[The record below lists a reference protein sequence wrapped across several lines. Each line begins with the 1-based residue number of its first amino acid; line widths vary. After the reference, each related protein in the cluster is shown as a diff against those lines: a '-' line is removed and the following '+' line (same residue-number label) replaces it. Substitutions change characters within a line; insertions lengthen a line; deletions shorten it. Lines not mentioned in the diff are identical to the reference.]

1 MTKHAPFF
9 AVLIAYLIVGALYA
23 VRTPAW
29 QAPDEPAHYNYA
41 AQVAANGC
49 CPVIEMGDW
58 DAAYLDTL
66 KAEHFAPALL
76 DRLATIQY
84 EDHQPP
90 LYYLLSGLVYRLTD
104 GSLIALRL
112 FSVLISAGIVACA
125 YAIILALLPDRRTVA
140 LAAALLVGFIP
151 QNLAIMASVNND
163 SLAGLLVGVTL
174 YLLIRYVQGAR
185 VPEWTLGV
193 VVGVGLLTKVNTLFL
208 AGLVPLFILLYW
220 WFTPERRFTELIR
233 RLALF
238 ALPALILG
246 GLWWLRN
253 VGVYGFPDVFGL
265 RRHDQVVVG
274 QLRTAELIAQVG
286 VSEYLR
292 RALDT
297 TFTSFFGQF
306 GWMGLF
312 MPTWAYWFVLAFLG
326 MVISGG
332 VIGVLLHVRTPDPQR
347 VGLDAVSP
355 MKRAEQPASA
365 GLVPLPE
372 VLNLRRLAWA
382 ILALTTLLAVLQY
395 LYYNTE
401 FVQFQGRYLYPA
413 LIPLAIFAALGL
425 DAWRRLL
432 ARLSGDRPALAWLT
446 PVIAALFIPLSLFMI
461 WRVIPQLAP

>member
-1 MTKHAPFF
+1 MTKHIPLF
-9 AVLIAYLIVGALYA
+9 VLLIVYVIVGALYA

-58 DAAYLDTL
+58 DSAYLDTL
-66 KAEHFAPALL
+66 KAERFAPDLL
-76 DRLATIQY
+76 DRLPTIQY

-112 FSVLISAGIVACA
+112 LSVLISAGIVACA
-125 YAIILALLPDRRTVA
+125 YAITLALLPDRRA
-140 LAAALLVGFIP
+140 LALATALLVGFIP

-163 SLAGLLVGVTL
+163 ALAGLIVGVTL
-174 YLLIRYVQGAR
+174 YLLIRYLQGAR
-185 VPEWTLGV
+185 VPVWALGV
-193 VVGVGLLTKVNTLFL
+193 AVGVGLLTKVNTIFL
-208 AGLVPLFILLYW
+208 AGLVPLFLFLHW
-220 WFTPERRFTELIR
+220 WFTPDRRFVELIR

-238 ALPALILG
+238 VAPALILG

-253 VGVYGFPDVFGL
+253 IGVYGFPDVFGL

-286 VSEYLR
+286 LGEYLR
-292 RALDT
+292 RAVDT

-312 MPTWAYWFVLAFLG
+312 MPIWAYWIVLAFLG
-326 MVISGG
+326 VVISGW
-332 VIGVLLHVRTPDPQR
+332 I
-347 VGLDAVSP
+347 VGLFVGTRHVSSSSNI
-355 MKRAEQPASA
+355 EQRTRHASS
-365 GLVPLPE
+365 
-372 VLNLRRLAWA
+372 LRQRLAWA
-382 ILALTTLLAVLQY
+382 ILALTTFLAILQY

-413 LIPLAIFAALGL
+413 LIPLALFAALGV
-425 DAWRRLL
+425 DGWRRLL
-432 ARLSGDRPALAWLT
+432 ARLIGDRPTLVWLT
-446 PVIAALFIPLSLFMI
+446 PLIAALFIPLSLFMI
-461 WRVIPQLAP
+461 WRVIPQLAQ

>member
-1 MTKHAPFF
+1 MTKHIPLF
-9 AVLIAYLIVGALYA
+9 VLLIVYVIVGALYA

-58 DAAYLDTL
+58 DSAYLDTL
-66 KAEHFAPALL
+66 KAERFAPDLL
-76 DRLATIQY
+76 DRLPTIQY

-112 FSVLISAGIVACA
+112 LSVLISAGIVACA
-125 YAIILALLPDRRTVA
+125 YAITLALLPDRRALA
-140 LAAALLVGFIP
+140 LAAALLAGFIP

-163 SLAGLLVGVTL
+163 ALAGLIVGLTL
-174 YLLIRYVQGAR
+174 YLLIRYLQGAR
-185 VPEWTLGV
+185 VPVWALGV
-193 VVGVGLLTKVNTLFL
+193 AVGVGLLTKVNTIFL
-208 AGLVPLFILLYW
+208 AGLVPLFVLLHW
-220 WFTPERRFTELIR
+220 WFTPDRRFSELIR

-238 ALPALILG
+238 AVPALILG

-286 VSEYLR
+286 FSEYLR
-292 RALDT
+292 RAVDT

-312 MPTWAYWFVLAFLG
+312 MPTWAYWIVLAFLG
-326 MVISGG
+326 VVVSGWLIALLG
-332 VIGVLLHVRTPDPQR
+332 LRTEVKGLSEKTSSSTQAERKPQSVLSPQSS
-347 VGLDAVSP
+347 VLSP
-355 MKRAEQPASA
+355 SF
-365 GLVPLPE
+365 LS
-372 VLNLRRLAWA
+372 WA
-382 ILALTTLLAVLQY
+382 LLALATILAVLQY

-413 LIPLAIFAALGL
+413 LIPLALFAALGV
-425 DAWRRLL
+425 DGWRRVL
-432 ARLSGDRPALAWLT
+432 ARLIGDRPALAWLT
-446 PVIAALFIPLSLFMI
+446 PLIAALFIPLSLFMI

>member
-1 MTKHAPFF
+1 MTKHIPLF
-9 AVLIAYLIVGALYA
+9 VLLIVYVIVGALYA

-58 DAAYLDTL
+58 DSAYLDTL
-66 KAEHFAPALL
+66 KAERFAPNLL
-76 DRLATIQY
+76 ERFATIQY

-104 GSLIALRL
+104 GSLTALRL
-112 FSVLISAGIVACA
+112 LSVLISAGIVVCA
-125 YAIILALLPDRRTVA
+125 YAITLALLPDRRALA
-140 LAAALLVGFIP
+140 LAAALLAGFIP
-151 QNLAIMASVNND
+151 QNLAIMSSVNND
-163 SLAGLLVGVTL
+163 ALAGLIVGVTL
-174 YLLIRYVQGAR
+174 YLLIRYLQGAR
-185 VPEWTLGV
+185 VPVWALGV
-193 VVGVGLLTKVNTLFL
+193 AVGVGLLTKVNTIFL
-208 AGLVPLFILLYW
+208 AGLVPLFVLLHW
-220 WFTPERRFTELIR
+220 WFTPDRRFSELIR

-238 ALPALILG
+238 AVPALILG

-286 VSEYLR
+286 LSEYLR
-292 RALDT
+292 RAVDT

-312 MPTWAYWFVLAFLG
+312 MPTWAYWIVLAFLG
-326 MVISGG
+326 VVVGG
-332 VIGVLLHVRTPDPQR
+332 WLIAL
-347 VGLDAVSP
+347 VGLRTEVQGLSDKASISTQAERKRKSVLSP
-355 MKRAEQPASA
+355 QSSVLSPA
-365 GLVPLPE
+365 L
-372 VLNLRRLAWA
+372 LAWA
-382 ILALTTLLAVLQY
+382 LLALTTILAILQY

-401 FVQFQGRYLYPA
+401 FVQFQGRYLDPA
-413 LIPLAIFAALGL
+413 LIPLALVAALGV
-425 DAWRRLL
+425 DGWRRLL
-432 ARLSGDRPALAWLT
+432 ARLIGDRPALAGLT
-446 PVIAALFIPLSLFMI
+446 PLIAALFIPLSLFMI

>member
-1 MTKHAPFF
+1 MTKHIPLF
-9 AVLIAYLIVGALYA
+9 VLLIVYVIVGALYA

-58 DAAYLDTL
+58 DSAYLDTL
-66 KAEHFAPALL
+66 KAERFAPDLL
-76 DRLATIQY
+76 DRLPTIQY

-112 FSVLISAGIVACA
+112 LSVLISAGIVACA
-125 YAIILALLPDRRTVA
+125 YAITLALLPDRRALA
-140 LAAALLVGFIP
+140 LAAALLAGFIP

-163 SLAGLLVGVTL
+163 ALAGLIVGLTL
-174 YLLIRYVQGAR
+174 YLLIRYLQGAR
-185 VPEWTLGV
+185 VPVWALGV
-193 VVGVGLLTKVNTLFL
+193 AVGVGLLTKVNTIFL
-208 AGLVPLFILLYW
+208 AGLVPLFVLLHW
-220 WFTPERRFTELIR
+220 WFTPDRRFSELIR

-238 ALPALILG
+238 AVPALILG

-286 VSEYLR
+286 FSEYLR
-292 RALDT
+292 RAVDT

-312 MPTWAYWFVLAFLG
+312 MPTWAYWIVLAFLG
-326 MVISGG
+326 VVVSGWLIALLG
-332 VIGVLLHVRTPDPQR
+332 LRTEVKGLSEKTSSSTQAERKPQSVLSPQSS
-347 VGLDAVSP
+347 VLSP
-355 MKRAEQPASA
+355 SF
-365 GLVPLPE
+365 LS
-372 VLNLRRLAWA
+372 WA
-382 ILALTTLLAVLQY
+382 LLALATILAVLQY

-413 LIPLAIFAALGL
+413 LIPLALFAALGV
-425 DAWRRLL
+425 DGWRRVL
-432 ARLSGDRPALAWLT
+432 ARLIGDRSALPWLT
-446 PVIAALFIPLSLFMI
+446 PLIAALFIPLSLFMI

>member
-1 MTKHAPFF
+1 MRRHFL
-9 AVLIAYLIVGALYA
+9 LILLLITYVIVGALYA

-58 DAAYLDTL
+58 DSAYLDTL
-66 KAEHFAPALL
+66 KSERFAPELL
-76 DRLATIQY
+76 DRFATIQY

-104 GSLIALRL
+104 GSLTALRL
-112 FSVLISAGIVACA
+112 LSVLISAGIVACA
-125 YAIILALLPDRRTVA
+125 YAITLVLLPDRRALA
-140 LAAALLVGFIP
+140 LAAALLAGFIP

-163 SLAGLLVGVTL
+163 ALAGLIVGVTL

-185 VPEWTLGV
+185 VPVWALGV
-193 VVGVGLLTKVNTLFL
+193 AVGVGLLTKVNTIFL
-208 AGLVPLFILLYW
+208 AGLVPLFVLLHW
-220 WFTPERRFTELIR
+220 WFTPDRRLSELIR

-238 ALPALILG
+238 AIPALILG

-286 VSEYLR
+286 LGEYLR
-292 RALDT
+292 RAVDT

-312 MPTWAYWFVLAFLG
+312 MPTWAYWIVLAFLG
-326 MVISGG
+326 VVVSGW
-332 VIGVLLHVRTPDPQR
+332 I
-347 VGLDAVSP
+347 VGLFVGTRHVSSSSSNIEP
-355 MKRAEQPASA
+355 RMRHASS
-365 GLVPLPE
+365 LHQLSSE
-372 VLNLRRLAWA
+372 RLAWA
-382 ILALTTLLAVLQY
+382 VLALTTLLAGLQY

-413 LIPLAIFAALGL
+413 LIPLALFAVLGV
-425 DAWRRLL
+425 DGWRRRL
-432 ARLSGDRPALAWLT
+432 ARLIGDRPTLAWLT
-446 PVIAALFIPLSLFMI
+446 PLIAAVFIPLSLFMI

>member
-1 MTKHAPFF
+1 MTKHIPLF
-9 AVLIAYLIVGALYA
+9 VLLIVYVIVGALYA

-58 DAAYLDTL
+58 DSAYLDTL
-66 KAEHFAPALL
+66 KAERFAPDLL
-76 DRLATIQY
+76 DRLPTIQY

-112 FSVLISAGIVACA
+112 LSVLISAGIVACA
-125 YAIILALLPDRRTVA
+125 YAITLALLPDRRALA
-140 LAAALLVGFIP
+140 LAAALLAGFIP

-163 SLAGLLVGVTL
+163 ALAGLIVGLTL
-174 YLLIRYVQGAR
+174 YLLIRYLQGAR
-185 VPEWTLGV
+185 VPVWALGV
-193 VVGVGLLTKVNTLFL
+193 AVGVGLLTKVNTIFL
-208 AGLVPLFILLYW
+208 AGLVPLFVLLHW
-220 WFTPERRFTELIR
+220 WFTPDRRFSELIR

-238 ALPALILG
+238 AVPALILG

-286 VSEYLR
+286 FSEYLR
-292 RALDT
+292 RAVDT

-312 MPTWAYWFVLAFLG
+312 MPTWAYWIVLAFLG
-326 MVISGG
+326 VVVVGWIVAYLGLRTEVKGLSEKTSSSTQAERKPQS
-332 VIGVLLHVRTPDPQR
+332 VLSPQSS
-347 VGLDAVSP
+347 VLSP
-355 MKRAEQPASA
+355 SF
-365 GLVPLPE
+365 LS
-372 VLNLRRLAWA
+372 
-382 ILALTTLLAVLQY
+382 LALLALATILAVLQY

-413 LIPLAIFAALGL
+413 LIPLALFAALGV
-425 DAWRRLL
+425 DGWRRVL
-432 ARLSGDRPALAWLT
+432 ARLIGDRPALAWLT
-446 PVIAALFIPLSLFMI
+446 PLIAALFIPLSLFMI

>member
-1 MTKHAPFF
+1 MTNF
-9 AVLIAYLIVGALYA
+9 VLVLLLIAYLLVGTLYA

-41 AQVAANGC
+41 AQVATNGC
-49 CPVIEMGDW
+49 CPVIAMGDW

-66 KAEHFAPALL
+66 KAEHFAPDLL

-104 GSLIALRL
+104 GSLLALRL
-112 FSVLISAGIVACA
+112 FSLLISAGIVACA
-125 YAIILALLPDRRTVA
+125 YAITLALLPDRRALA

-163 SLAGLLVGVTL
+163 SLAGLIVGVTL
-174 YLLIRYVQGAR
+174 YLLIRFVHGAR
-185 VPEWTLGV
+185 VPVWTLGLA
-193 VVGVGLLTKVNTLFL
+193 VGVGLLTKMNTLFL
-208 AGLVPLFILLYW
+208 AGLVPLFLLLHW
-220 WFTPERRFTELIR
+220 WFTPERRFTALLR

-253 VGVYGFPDVFGL
+253 LGVYGFPDVFGL

-286 VSEYLR
+286 FSEYLR
-292 RALDT
+292 RAVDT

-312 MPTWAYWFVLAFLG
+312 MPTWAYWIVLAFLG
-326 MVISGG
+326 VVVSGWGIAVLFLARLAPSPSPRISGREQTTS
-332 VIGVLLHVRTPDPQR
+332 LLPSLNSGRGR
-347 VGLDAVSP
+347 GWGL
-355 MKRAEQPASA
+355 
-365 GLVPLPE
+365 G
-372 VLNLRRLAWA
+372 WA
-382 ILALTTLLAVLQY
+382 LLALTTLLAVLQY

-413 LIPLAIFAALGL
+413 LIPLAIFAALGI

-432 ARLSGDRPALAWLT
+432 ARLIGDRPALAWLT
-446 PVIAALFIPLSLFMI
+446 PLIAALFIPLSLFMI

>member
-1 MTKHAPFF
+1 MTKHIPLF
-9 AVLIAYLIVGALYA
+9 VLLIVYVIVGALYA

-58 DAAYLDTL
+58 DSAYLDTL
-66 KAEHFAPALL
+66 KAERFAPDLL
-76 DRLATIQY
+76 DRLPTIQY

-112 FSVLISAGIVACA
+112 LSVLISAGIVACA
-125 YAIILALLPDRRTVA
+125 YAITLALLPDRRALA
-140 LAAALLVGFIP
+140 LAAALLAGFIP

-163 SLAGLLVGVTL
+163 ALAGLIVGVTL
-174 YLLIRYVQGAR
+174 YLLIRYLQGAR
-185 VPEWTLGV
+185 VPVWALGV
-193 VVGVGLLTKVNTLFL
+193 TVGVGLLTKVNTIFL
-208 AGLVPLFILLYW
+208 AGLVPLFVLLHW
-220 WFTPERRFTELIR
+220 WFTPDRRFSELIR

-238 ALPALILG
+238 AVPALILG

-286 VSEYLR
+286 FSEYLR
-292 RALDT
+292 RAVDT

-312 MPTWAYWFVLAFLG
+312 MPTWAYWIVLAFLG
-326 MVISGG
+326 VVVSGWLIALLG
-332 VIGVLLHVRTPDPQR
+332 LRTEVKGLSEKTSSSTQAERKPQSVLSPQSS
-347 VGLDAVSP
+347 VLSP
-355 MKRAEQPASA
+355 SF
-365 GLVPLPE
+365 LS
-372 VLNLRRLAWA
+372 WA
-382 ILALTTLLAVLQY
+382 LLALATILAVLQY

-413 LIPLAIFAALGL
+413 LIPLALFAALGV
-425 DAWRRLL
+425 DGWRRVL
-432 ARLSGDRPALAWLT
+432 ARLIGDRSALAWLT
-446 PVIAALFIPLSLFMI
+446 PLIAALFIPLSLFMI